1 MGQTNLDISCRKFFA
16 EKIVF
21 LKIRKDPFMFGI
33 FYDYIKMADSAL
45 WRMIYSNV
53 YSTLQHELI
62 NKKPDAEQC
71 AAHTIQ
77 HIMYLMNKHDAEGDS
92 LRVIEQMCADNGDI
106 IYMVSP
112 VSNNS
117 MMYNLHRSCFTE
129 QDPFLR
135 CASMY
140 RDCIEMPLLLMHLL
154 QMHIDRTKGLSAADR
169 QVMFLEGMAR
179 IFMKDEATVEKLI
192 TNLSVTS
199 RRDLIRDAVLKGHGS
214 EEAALLIQTADIF
227 GLHSMSPV
235 ERYEFYT
242 EVVRKIFPDIFR
254 EDTVNEDD
262 DKETTDNSGNE
273 ETCDNTDTCAGSM
286 SEDLNIFDQHTVDTL
301 YSRKDLLETQYR
313 ELSGEC
319 YALSQQL
326 NSLSQEKDRVSEEI
340 SELDRLFK
348 SISDMKTYI
357 DRSVKD
363 YSLKY
368 NVNK

>member
-16 EKIVF
+16 EKVVF

-53 YSTLQHELI
+53 YSTLQHAQI
-62 NKKPDAEQC
+62 DAGQC
-71 AAHTIQ
+71 AVHTIQ
-77 HIMYLMNKHDAEGDS
+77 RIMYLMNKHDAESDS
-92 LRVIEQMCADNGDI
+92 LRVIEQMRADNGDI

-117 MMYNLHRSCFTE
+117 MMYNLHRSCFME

-140 RDCIEMPLLLMHLL
+140 RDCIEMPLMLMHLL
-154 QMHIDRTKGLSAADR
+154 QTHICRTKGLSAADR

-179 IFMKDEATVEKLI
+179 IFIKDEVTVEKLI

-199 RRDLIRDAVLKGHGS
+199 RRDLIREAVLKGHGS

-227 GLHSMSPV
+227 GLHSMSPL

-254 EDTVNEDD
+254 EDTREDTVNEDD
-262 DKETTDNSGNE
+262 DKETADNSGNE
-273 ETCDNTDTCAGSM
+273 EACDNTDTCAGSM
-286 SEDLNIFDQHTVDTL
+286 SDDLNIFDQHTVDTL
-301 YSRKDLLETQYR
+301 YSRKDLLATQYR

-319 YALSQQL
+319 YTLSQQL
-326 NSLSQEKDRVSEEI
+326 NSLSREKDQVSEEI
-340 SELDRLFK
+340 SELDRLLK
-348 SISDMKTYI
+348 SISDMKTDI

-363 YSLKY
+363 YLLKY
-368 NVNK
+368 NVTK